1 MVGKYLGIT
10 ICVLALTT
18 IVPAQ
23 ESSDHTGPLNFNIGG
38 GVGFPLGTTSDFAGN
53 GANFVV
59 GAGPNFGRFFGLS
72 GEFMWNNL
80 PIKSNVLRALQ
91 VPSASAREYSLT
103 LNAIIRVP
111 TPGRLGFYAIGGGG
125 WYHLSGE
132 LTAPT
137 VVPGTVCAPFWVWWG
152 GCVSGLF
159 PANAVLASAS
169 SNAFGENIGGG
180 FTIALG
186 EGTTKF
192 YTEVRY
198 HHASHN
204 HVSTNLLPL
213 TFGFRW

>member
-1 MVGKYLGIT
+1 MIGKYLGVA
-10 ICVLALTT
+10 ICVLTATM
-18 IVPAQ
+18 IVTAQ
-23 ESSDHTGPLNFNIGG
+23 EISDHTGPVNFNIGG
-38 GVGFPLGTTSDFAGN
+38 GVGFPLGTTSNFSGN

-59 GAGPNFGRFFGLS
+59 GVGPNFGKFFGLS
-72 GEFMWNNL
+72 GEFMWNNF

-91 VPSASAREYSLT
+91 VPSASAREDSLT
-103 LNAIIRVP
+103 LNAIVRLP

-125 WYHLSGE
+125 WYHRSGE

-137 VVPGTVCAPFWVWWG
+137 VVPGTVCPPFWVWWG

-186 EGTTKF
+186 EATTKF

-204 HVSTNLLPL
+204 NVSTNILPL
-213 TFGFRW
+213 TFGLRW